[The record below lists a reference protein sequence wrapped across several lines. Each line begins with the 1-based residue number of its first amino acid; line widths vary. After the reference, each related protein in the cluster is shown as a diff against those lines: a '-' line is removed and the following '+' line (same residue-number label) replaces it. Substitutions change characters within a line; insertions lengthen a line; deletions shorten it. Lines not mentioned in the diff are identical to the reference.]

1 MATINDVAKLA
12 GVSTAT
18 VSRVINNSA
27 YVEPVTLE
35 RVQTAIRELNYQR
48 DARAS
53 AYGRCCSNG
62 CCRRS

>member
-1 MATINDVAKLA
+1 MATISDVAKLA
-12 GVSTAT
+12 RVSTAT

-35 RVQTAIRELNYQR
+35 RVQSAIRELNYQR

-53 AYGRCCSNG
+53 ALAKKQIIPLAY
-62 CCRRS
+62 